1 MCGQHVLPIYEY
13 TYMLAAVRTYA
24 DMHLY
29 IYVRTAAS
37 MALPMTLA
45 RRPRA
50 RQPRQPCQGETPQH
64 L

>member
-1 MCGQHVLPIYEY
+1 
-13 TYMLAAVRTYA
+13 MLAAVRTYA